1 MLVMMALGILAALL
15 AVIAVIWDT
24 IWGASPSEMGVKIGV
39 CCVVVW
45 TLVTV
50 VSLAWL
56 IAQATG
62 AR

>member
-1 MLVMMALGILAALL
+1 MLVMMVLGILAALL
-15 AVIAVIWDT
+15 AVMAVIWDT
-24 IWGASPSEMGVKIGV
+24 IWGASTSEVGLKIGV

-62 AR
+62 PR